1 MTEEKEADHVLIKRG
16 LYYRPNGNGYTGLK
30 SEAGLYHASY
40 ALGFDGVLAV
50 PFADAPVFAPACW
63 EETKIAYFEAA
74 LATARAEAEALRER
88 ADALALQADEW
99 EGKYAAVSEMNAQL
113 RGEVERLGRALREID
128 RMNDHPKWFRQSVN
142 DIIGYA
148 FRARNEGEGA

>member
-1 MTEEKEADHVLIKRG
+1 MTEVTKEADHVLIKRG

-40 ALGFDGVLAV
+40 ALGFAGVEAV

-74 LATARAEAEALRER
+74 LTTARAEAEALRE
-88 ADALALQADEW
+88 ALAF
-99 EGKYAAVSEMNAQL
+99 YAQRRNW
-113 RGEVERLGRALREID
+113 RAAGMYMCGHAPDSACAKDGGI
-128 RMNDHPKWFRQSVN
+128 
-142 DIIGYA
+142 
-148 FRARNEGEGA
+148 RARAALTKGPTQ